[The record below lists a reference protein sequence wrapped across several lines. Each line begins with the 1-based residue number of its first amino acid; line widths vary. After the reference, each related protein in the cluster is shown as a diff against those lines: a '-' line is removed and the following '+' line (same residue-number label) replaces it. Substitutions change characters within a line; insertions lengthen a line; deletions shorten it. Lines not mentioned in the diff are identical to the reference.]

1 MLKIKNKNIY
11 ANLQEILVTLREEL
25 YQATKILYF
34 QKIKKTSNGVL
45 TNCWYHGNGQEKKP
59 SMGIRNDGL
68 IHCFTCNTVTTLD
81 EMISNCFGHF
91 DNGKFGLNWLTKHFK
106 YGDIEEIELLPSL
119 VTIKKST
126 QYVSEE
132 ELSKY
137 RYYHPYM
144 YKRGLTDE
152 LIDMFDIGY
161 DANFKLK
168 ENANIV
174 PCITFPIRNKQGKT
188 LFVARRSVEGKM
200 FHYPADVDKPV
211 YGIYELFKYTDLNN
225 PNYRLPKLIV
235 CESMFNAITCWKYG
249 VPAVALLGTGTNEQY
264 KVINRLP
271 VEHIYLGFDPDDAG
285 LKATQKFIK
294 NVKRSNIHIYKIPN
308 GKDLNDLT
316 EEEFKSL
323 QIYEIFD
330 DWVLTFTK

>member
-1 MLKIKNKNIY
+1 MLKIKHKNIY
-11 ANLQEILVTLREEL
+11 ASLNEILVTLREEI
-25 YQATKILYF
+25 YQSTKIMYF

-68 IHCFTCNTVTTLD
+68 IHCFTCNTVTTID

-106 YGDIEEIELLPSL
+106 YGDIEEVELLPGL
-119 VTIKKST
+119 IKTK
-126 QYVSEE
+126 QKIEYVSEG

-152 LIDMFDIGY
+152 LIEMFDIGY
-161 DANFKLK
+161 DAYFKLK
-168 ENANIV
+168 ENGNFV
-174 PCITFPIRNKQGKT
+174 PTITFPIRDKSGNT
-188 LFVARRSVEGKM
+188 LFVARRSVEGKI
-200 FHYPADVDKPV
+200 FHYPASVDKPV
-211 YGIYELFKYTDLNN
+211 YGIYELYKYTNISEE
-225 PNYRLPKLIV
+225 RLPKIIV

-249 VPAVALLGTGTNEQY
+249 TPAIALLGTGTKEQY

-271 VEHIYLGFDPDDAG
+271 VEHIYLGFDPDNAG
-285 LKATQKFIK
+285 LRATQKFID
-294 NVKRSNIHIYKIPN
+294 NVKRSNIHILKIPG
-308 GKDLNDLT
+308 GKDINDLT
-316 EEEFKSL
+316 KEEFDTL
-323 QIYEIFD
+323 QVFEIFD
-330 DWVLTFTK
+330 NWVLTFTQ